1 MDNIVTQDKM
11 NDVFSKYM
19 DKIYGG
25 MYISDNSTN
34 NGGSGFF
41 IFNTDSSGNK
51 EMIGKLV
58 YIFDFKLTGHTLI
71 LNNNTLKRR
80 IRNTFGNEWVNLV
93 LTYFQQKFPKYDIQQ
108 F

>member
-1 MDNIVTQDKM
+1 MAVR
-11 NDVFSKYM
+11 V
-19 DKIYGG
+19 
-25 MYISDNSTN
+25 
-34 NGGSGFF
+34 FF

-58 YIFDFKLTGHTLI
+58 LLFDFTLTGYTLI

>member
-1 MDNIVTQDKM
+1 MTQDKM

-34 NGGSGFF
+34 NGGSGFY
-41 IFNTDSSGNK
+41 IFNADSSGNT

>member
-25 MYISDNSTN
+25 MYIPDNSTN

-51 EMIGKLV
+51 EMIGKLLLL
-58 YIFDFKLTGHTLI
+58 YDFNLTGHTLI
-71 LNNNTLKRR
+71 LYNNTL
-80 IRNTFGNEWVNLV
+80 
-93 LTYFQQKFPKYDIQQ
+93 
-108 F
+108 